1 MMISRARTE
10 KISKLEQEFEA
21 ELKQL
26 GKDNTKGGKSSNQFF
41 PRSLVDRVTVDRSL
55 YFFRSWLDAVQ
66 GLDFLSKDRSAL
78 VRGSLIASLAWS
90 GMVKRGHFVQKYVDI
105 SNETL
110 PRTLLGSQC
119 ELHTRFRF

>member
-41 PRSLVDRVTVDRSL
+41 SRSLVDRVTVDRSL

-110 PRTLLGSQC
+110 PRTLLGS
-119 ELHTRFRF
+119 H

>member
-41 PRSLVDRVTVDRSL
+41 
-55 YFFRSWLDAVQ
+55 F
-66 GLDFLSKDRSAL
+66 
-78 VRGSLIASLAWS
+78 
-90 GMVKRGHFVQKYVDI
+90 
-105 SNETL
+105 
-110 PRTLLGSQC
+110 
-119 ELHTRFRF
+119 

>member
-41 PRSLVDRVTVDRSL
+41 SRLLVDRVTVDRSL
-55 YFFRSWLDAVQ
+55 YFFGPGWMRCRV
-66 GLDFLSKDRSAL
+66 
-78 VRGSLIASLAWS
+78 
-90 GMVKRGHFVQKYVDI
+90 
-105 SNETL
+105 
-110 PRTLLGSQC
+110 
-119 ELHTRFRF
+119 